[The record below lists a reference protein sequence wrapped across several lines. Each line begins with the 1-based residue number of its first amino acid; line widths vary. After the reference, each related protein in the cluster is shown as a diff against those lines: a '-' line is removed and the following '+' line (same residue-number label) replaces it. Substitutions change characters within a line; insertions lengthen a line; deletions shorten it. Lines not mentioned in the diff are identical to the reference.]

1 MAVVVAPHRPA
12 AVRNV
17 SFTNTDMWESWCACS
32 ILYCD
37 VLTASKAAKIFFQ
50 FCEIVCRLESAVS
63 RIFALESTIG
73 VSGDLFCSAF
83 LCDIS
88 FPFYDG

>member
-1 MAVVVAPHRPA
+1 MLAV
-12 AVRNV
+12 
-17 SFTNTDMWESWCACS
+17 FL
-32 ILYCD
+32 ICD

-50 FCEIVCRLESAVS
+50 FCEIVCSVESAVS

-83 LCDIS
+83 MSDINV
-88 FPFYDG
+88 PFYDG